1 LPFFL
6 LQNFLGED
14 FKPHACDIAV
24 SYLSM
29 MKNNGR
35 RTETVKLVLIA
46 NFGKR
51 ALRTAV
57 AIEVGASL
65 VAKDIRRMKL
75 H

>member
-1 LPFFL
+1 
-6 LQNFLGED
+6 
-14 FKPHACDIAV
+14 
-24 SYLSM
+24 M
-29 MKNNGR
+29 MKNNRR

-46 NFGKR
+46 IFGKR

-75 H
+75 L